1 MLNMSNY
8 QNICHQVKRLTL
20 NEQLNLLEELAAII
34 RSRMVIKPKRSI
46 MELEGLGKEVWHGLD
61 IQEYLNQERDS
72 WNG

>member
-46 MELEGLGKEVWHGLD
+46 MELDGLGKEVWHGLD
-61 IQEYLNQERDS
+61 AQEYLNQERDS
-72 WNG
+72 WN